1 MLTIVMMSYPSNGV
15 DMCALTTI
23 ACTQVG
29 PTAILD
35 TSVDPRFIDTRNR

>member
-1 MLTIVMMSYPSNGV
+1 MPAVVLTVTMDAIP
-15 DMCALTTI
+15 
-23 ACTQVG
+23 CTQVG